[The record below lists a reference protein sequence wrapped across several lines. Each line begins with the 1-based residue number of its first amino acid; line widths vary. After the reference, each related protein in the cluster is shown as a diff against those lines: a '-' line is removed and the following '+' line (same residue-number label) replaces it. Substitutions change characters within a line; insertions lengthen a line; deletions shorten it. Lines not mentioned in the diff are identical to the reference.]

1 MVELLRERLYAFI
14 VDFLIVTAVMYILT
28 VLVYPAVILL
38 NLFSIYSYWLPLLAV
53 ITPLYFSYL
62 EYHGGTP
69 GKRLQGLKV
78 VSEEGD
84 LQPWQVVLRN
94 LSKVLWLPLAV
105 DVPLG
110 YLKGHLRIL
119 DAIARTAV
127 IRTGKVDDGGQ
138 G

>member
-28 VLVYPAVILL
+28 VLLYPAVILL

-53 ITPLYFSYL
+53 ITLLYFSYL

-69 GKRLQGLKV
+69 GKRLQGLMV

-94 LSKVLWLPLAV
+94 MSKVLWLPLAV
-105 DVPLG
+105 DVLLG
-110 YLKGHLRIL
+110 YLLGHLRIL
-119 DAIARTAV
+119 DTIARTAV
-127 IRTGKVDDGGQ
+127 IRAGKVDDGGQ
-138 G
+138 E

>member
-1 MVELLRERLYAFI
+1 MVELWRERLYAFI
-14 VDFLIVTAVMYILT
+14 VDFLIVTALMYILT
-28 VLVYPAVILL
+28 VLLYPAVLLL

-53 ITPLYFSYL
+53 ITLLYFSYL

-69 GKRLQGLKV
+69 GKRLQGLMV

-105 DVPLG
+105 DVLLG
-110 YLKGHLRIL
+110 YLLGHLRIL

-127 IRTGKVDDGGQ
+127 IRTREG
-138 G
+138 